1 MLVRS
6 VSVPPKTLYLRKQS
20 FLRKIRSLVKR
31 EDKFHA
37 GGQFLSFG
45 ISNAFLQGVPG
56 DPALLARQY
65 SLLFMESPSYDWV
78 KKPVI
83 WGLEYRQQGAKA
95 LNVVSG
101 PGILAGDD
109 KIGWMGNS
117 GWQPLITQDVGIT
130 NLISG
135 LPFRNRLCFSLLSNW
150 MLSIPIAIA
159 CQVVQH
165 SIASVS
171 SHI

>member
-1 MLVRS
+1 MLGDS
-6 VSVPPKTLYLRKQS
+6 S
-20 FLRKIRSLVKR
+20 FPLVFPMHFSR
-31 EDKFHA
+31 MC
-37 GGQFLSFG
+37 LG
-45 ISNAFLQGVPG
+45 IS
-56 DPALLARQY
+56 ALVARQY
-65 SLLFMESPSYDWV
+65 SLLFMESSSYDWV

-83 WGLEYRQQGAKA
+83 WGLEYRQQGPKA
-95 LNVVSG
+95 LNVVCG
-101 PGILAGDD
+101 PGILAGDGN
-109 KIGWMGNS
+109 IGWMGNS
-117 GWQPLITQDVGIT
+117 GWQPLITQDIGIT

-171 SHI
+171 SHIWIVNQLFHALVLPATFPLCLLFFSARFKQ